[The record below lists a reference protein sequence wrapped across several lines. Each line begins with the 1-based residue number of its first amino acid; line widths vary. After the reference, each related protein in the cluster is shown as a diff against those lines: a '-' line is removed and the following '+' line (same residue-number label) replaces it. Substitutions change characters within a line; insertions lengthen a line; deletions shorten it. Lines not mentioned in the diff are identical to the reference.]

1 VVVTHDRAI
10 PEVRRA
16 IAIPARGPTETVAMI
31 DLVLSLPLPAG
42 GVEVVLLTV
51 EVEVEVVVEAEA
63 EAWAVA
69 DGAATEDPRCLYH
82 PEVDLTA
89 LVVDRHHP
97 PVVEDGALHHPIVP
111 TKV

>member
-1 VVVTHDRAI
+1 MVVTHDRAI

-51 EVEVEVVVEAEA
+51 EVVVEAEA

-69 DGAATEDPRCLYH
+69 DGAATEDPRCLCH